1 MMLLHNY
8 YNTNT
13 LELNVSGATP
23 EKCFKDESQTPGG
36 LACSKRGLFLN
47 ESKASFLKSSLC
59 FFFLTS

>member
-13 LELNVSGATP
+13 LELNVSDATP
-23 EKCFKDESQTPGG
+23 EKCFKDESQTPEG

-47 ESKASFLKSSLC
+47 ESKASFPKSSLC
-59 FFFLTS
+59 LVFLTS